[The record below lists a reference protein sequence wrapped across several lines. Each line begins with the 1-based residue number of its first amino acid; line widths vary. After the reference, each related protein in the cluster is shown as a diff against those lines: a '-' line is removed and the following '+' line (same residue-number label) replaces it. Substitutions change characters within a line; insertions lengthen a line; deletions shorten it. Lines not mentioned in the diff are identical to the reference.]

1 MSLNRLG
8 CRRAFVKATGLP
20 MHVLI
25 SIVLVLGFS
34 LVLILGLLS
43 VMQALLDRII
53 CQPALI
59 SDENPYS
66 EQLHQSRTVSHSTKH

>member
-8 CRRAFVKATGLP
+8 CRRAYVKATGLP

-25 SIVLVLGFS
+25 SIVLVLGFG

-43 VMQALLDRII
+43 VMQALLHRTI
-53 CQPALI
+53 CQLSLI
-59 SDENPYS
+59 SDENPNS
-66 EQLHQSRTVSHSTKH
+66 EQLHQSQTASHSTKH